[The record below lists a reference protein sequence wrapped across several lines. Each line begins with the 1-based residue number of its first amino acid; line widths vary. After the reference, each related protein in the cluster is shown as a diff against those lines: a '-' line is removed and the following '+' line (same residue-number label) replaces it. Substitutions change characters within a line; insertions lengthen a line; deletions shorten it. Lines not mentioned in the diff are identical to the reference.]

1 MMIKYTFGSALMN
14 TILKIYA
21 TLFIIGILSIF
32 VLYTGVILKYIVE
45 FSIKTKILINK
56 DFMLY
61 ITNCKT
67 V

>member
-1 MMIKYTFGSALMN
+1 MSI
-14 TILKIYA
+14 ILKLIH
-21 TLFIIGILSIF
+21 
-32 VLYTGVILKYIVE
+32 E